1 MARNLGVAG
10 IQMKIAY
17 GKDHMA
23 LMEGKLRTVQSL
35 FPWVDLVFFS
45 ELVSCGLADENAV
58 TLDSSTVHTFTQ
70 WARTYKKWLIPG
82 SFYEKLSDRTYN
94 TSLVIS
100 PDGEIVARYRKMFP
114 WKPLEIAGPEDNG
127 FCVFDIPGKGRFGL
141 CICYDQWFPE
151 VGRTL
156 AWMGA
161 EAVFCPTATPTPD
174 RPQEM
179 VMARANA
186 IANQLY
192 WFSLNGL
199 GDGGIGQSIFIDPE
213 GQVLQ
218 SSGET
223 ERIMTQII
231 DLDLVSRVRQYGTLG
246 QCQLWK
252 SFRDFSGRF
261 PVYSDRERAGEIYR
275 DLGPLQQHLRIDE

>member
-1 MARNLGVAG
+1 MARKFGIAG
-10 IQMKIAY
+10 IQMKIAF
-17 GKDHMA
+17 GKDHSA
-23 LMEGKLRTVQSL
+23 LMEEKLRKVLLL

-45 ELVSCGLADENAV
+45 ELVSCGLDTNLAV
-58 TLDSSTVHTFTQ
+58 TLDSNIIQKVTQ
-70 WARTYKKWLIPG
+70 WAHNYKKWLIPG
-82 SFYEKLSDRTYN
+82 SFYETGVSDQIYN
-94 TSLVIS
+94 TALVIS
-100 PDGEIVARYRKMFP
+100 PEGEIVAHYRKMFP
-114 WKPLEIAGPEDNG
+114 WKPLETAGPDDNG

-179 VMARANA
+179 IMARANA

-199 GDGGIGQSIFIDPE
+199 GDGGIGQ
-213 GQVLQ
+213 
-218 SSGET
+218 
-223 ERIMTQII
+223 
-231 DLDLVSRVRQYGTLG
+231 
-246 QCQLWK
+246 
-252 SFRDFSGRF
+252 
-261 PVYSDRERAGEIYR
+261 
-275 DLGPLQQHLRIDE
+275 